1 MLRDF
6 QREAL
11 RADILFV
18 EGLQDNA
25 AAESL
30 LECASK
36 VPTLVAFGCASTLQ
50 HRQRLG
56 GLALAPAGCAGL
68 RGYGLG

>member
-18 EGLQDNA
+18 EGLQDTA
-25 AAESL
+25 VLDAVLSS
-30 LECASK
+30 ASR
-36 VPTLVAFGCASTLQ
+36 VPTLVAFGCAPALQ
-50 HRQRLG
+50 AQQRLG
-56 GLALAPAGCAGL
+56 GLPLMPAGCA
-68 RGYGLG
+68 